1 MFLILGR
8 FAAWPWIAATQVGR
22 HLFAARS
29 VIINTST
36 MPIGFSNNPRTLP
49 RAAGALILL
58 LLACAEAALAQ
69 KVEAQVHVLGNGMT
83 FLMAP
88 REGDPNVS
96 TGWMAK
102 VGSVNER
109 PGITGVAHLFEHMMF
124 KGTHTIGTSN
134 ITEDLKIISQL
145 DQLRGQIQAEEEAL
159 IESHR
164 RGRIDDPKDPSN
176 RSEHHRQLIAQFDGL
191 IQRQREVLVKDEFD
205 RIYKTA
211 GASGVNAFTTYDLTA
226 YVSNLPSNKL
236 ELWFWMES
244 DRLMN
249 PVFREFYS
257 ERDVV
262 HEERRRSVDSTPTG
276 KLDEQFD
283 ALFWQS
289 SPYSWPVIGWPSDLE
304 GITREEAQS
313 FFDIYYAPNN
323 IVVALVGNFDPKQ
336 AVEWAEKYFGRLKRG
351 STVPK
356 PVRTREVEQLGEKR
370 FIGYAD
376 TRPTVRI
383 RYHTVADGHVDE
395 PPLIVLSGL
404 LNDRT
409 GRLYKSLVLEQRV
422 ATGAGASVNGLKY
435 DGYFE
440 LSGVARPEHTPEE
453 VEQAIYK
460 ELEVLKRD
468 LAGEREL
475 RKIKNQEL
483 ASDFERLRSKT
494 GLMNQLLIYEGL
506 GSWEN
511 INRFSERLQAV
522 TAEDVQRVARKYFTA
537 DNRNVVI
544 YYPKNQRPAQQETAG
559 TGPGKGTANE
569 TP

>member
-1 MFLILGR
+1 
-8 FAAWPWIAATQVGR
+8 
-22 HLFAARS
+22 
-29 VIINTST
+29 
-36 MPIGFSNNPRTLP
+36 
-49 RAAGALILL
+49 LILL
-58 LLACAEAALAQ
+58 LLACAGAALAQ

-83 FLMAP
+83 FLMVP

-134 ITEDLKIISQL
+134 ITEDLKIIAQL

-159 IESHR
+159 IEGNR
-164 RGRIDDPKDPSN
+164 RGRIDDPKNPAN
-176 RSEHHRQLIAQFDGL
+176 RSEHHRQLISEFDAL
-191 IQRQREVLVKDEFD
+191 IQKQREVLVKDEFD

-211 GASGVNAFTTYDLTA
+211 GASGVNAFTSYDLTA

-262 HEERRRSVDSTPTG
+262 HEERRRAVDSTPTG

-336 AVEWAEKYFGRLKRG
+336 AIEWAEKYFSRLKRG
-351 STVPK
+351 ATVPK
-356 PVRTREVEQLGEKR
+356 PVRTREVEQLAEKR

-395 PPLIVLSGL
+395 PPLLVLSGL
-404 LNDRT
+404 LNDNT

-422 ATGAGASVNGLKY
+422 ATGAGASVNGLK
-435 DGYFE
+435 
-440 LSGVARPEHTPEE
+440 
-453 VEQAIYK
+453 
-460 ELEVLKRD
+460 
-468 LAGEREL
+468 
-475 RKIKNQEL
+475 
-483 ASDFERLRSKT
+483 
-494 GLMNQLLIYEGL
+494 
-506 GSWEN
+506 
-511 INRFSERLQAV
+511 
-522 TAEDVQRVARKYFTA
+522 
-537 DNRNVVI
+537 
-544 YYPKNQRPAQQETAG
+544 
-559 TGPGKGTANE
+559 
-569 TP
+569 